1 MNEIEPLLTRK
12 EVAKLLQVSPMT
24 VIRLEKQGKLPRI
37 QMSGIGVRYKPSTIR
52 AFIDGG
58 EIFLNN
64 IER

>member
-1 MNEIEPLLTRK
+1 MSDIEPLLTRK

-24 VIRLEKQGKLPRI
+24 IIRLEKQGRLPRI

-52 AFIDGG
+52 AFIETG
-58 EIFLNN
+58 EIYINN